1 MLLLHR
7 RGKGSPSRGAKKTKP
22 SSMSLSKEPED
33 KPVIAIGLAERR
45 FDFGSNHLTG
55 VLRREAIQQ

>member
-7 RGKGSPSRGAKKTKP
+7 RRKGNPSRRAKKTKP
-22 SSMSLSKEPED
+22 SGMSLSKEPED
-33 KPVIAIGLAERR
+33 KPVIAIGLAER